1 MEFNRQPT
9 LQDARVI
16 LRPLTAA
23 DFEALY
29 AVASDPAV
37 WEQHPNKER
46 WQEPVFQRFFEG
58 AMDSEGAFLI
68 LDAQT
73 GAVLGSTRYYEYDE
87 KDSSVFMGYTFFGT
101 NTWGTGVNKAVK
113 TLLLNYAFQHVSQVY
128 FHIGS
133 NNFRSQKAIAKFH
146 AQKIG
151 EEEIAYVGE
160 ASRWN
165 FKYSIKKEDWLKSQ
179 QD

>member
-16 LRPLTAA
+16 LRPLVEG

-29 AVASDPAV
+29 AVAADPAV
-37 WEQHPNKER
+37 WAQHPNKDR
-46 WQEPVFQRFFEG
+46 WQEPVFRRFFEG
-58 AMDSEGAFLI
+58 AMNSQGAFLI
-68 LDAQT
+68 VDAQT
-73 GAVLGSTRYYEYDE
+73 EAVLGSTRYYDYDE
-87 KDSSVFMGYTFFGT
+87 ADNSVFMGYTFFGT
-101 NTWGTGVNKAVK
+101 HTWGTGINKAVK
-113 TLLLNYAFQHVSQVY
+113 TLMLNYVFQFVDQVY

-133 NNFRSQKAIAKFH
+133 TNLRSQQAISKFH

-160 ASRWN
+160 PSRWN
-165 FKYSIKKEDWLKSQ
+165 FKYRIKKEDWLNSQ
-179 QD
+179 Q